1 MNYRSKTHPL
11 PLPKGGEM
19 GMTIPGIYKHI
30 QIMKIKRN
38 LKSIIKPLPWGGVGV
53 GLLLLSLSSCGL
65 YNKYERP
72 EVVADGIVR
81 DPVAANGALQQT
93 DTTSFG
99 NLPWR
104 QLFTD
109 PQLQTLIEQGLEK
122 NPDLLNAALNVQIV
136 NEALKCARLAFL
148 PSVALTPQGTIS
160 TLMTD
165 PSVTTKTYQLPVSAS
180 WNVDL
185 FGNLLNAKRSA
196 QMQLIATKDYQ
207 TVVKCNIVTGIANL
221 YYTLLM
227 LDRQVEI
234 INDMEQLTKET
245 WDKMKFM
252 HDNRVGYRSNAVQS
266 AEAAYYSVQSQKVD
280 LLRQMREVENSL
292 SLLIAQPAQSIR
304 RGRLA
309 DQSLPSQFATG
320 VSIQLLNNRADVH
333 SAEMALAQCFYDV
346 QQARSRFYPS
356 ITITG
361 SGIFTNNNGL
371 INPGKML
378 WSAVGSLVQP
388 IFQHGQIVAG
398 LKVAKMQY
406 EQKYN
411 SWQNTVL
418 KAGNEVS
425 NALVSYNASAEKGE
439 LDSKRVAVLKKN
451 VEDTRKLMESS
462 ANTTYLEVI
471 SAQSN
476 LLNAEINEV
485 TDQFNKMQAV
495 VNLYQALGGGAK

>member
-1 MNYRSKTHPL
+1 
-11 PLPKGGEM
+11 
-19 GMTIPGIYKHI
+19 
-30 QIMKIKRN
+30 MKK
-38 LKSIIKPLPWGGVGV
+38 IIVISSAVFL
-53 GLLLLSLSSCGL
+53 LSSCGL

-72 EVVADGIVR
+72 DVTAEGIVR
-81 DPVAANGALQQT
+81 DPLSLVDTLAVK

-109 PQLQTLIEQGLEK
+109 PQLQALIQQGLDS
-122 NPDLLNAALNVQIV
+122 NPDLLNAALNVKMV
-136 NEALKCARLAFL
+136 NEQLKVARLAFI
-148 PSVALTPQGTIS
+148 PSVALTPQGTIAS
-160 TLMTD
+160 LQTN
-165 PSVTTKTYQLPVSAS
+165 PSVTTKSYQVPVSAS

-196 QMQLIATKDYQ
+196 QMQLLATKDYQ
-207 TVVKCNIVTGIANL
+207 TVVKCNIVSGIANL

-227 LDRQVEI
+227 LDRQIEI
-234 INDMEQLTKET
+234 VTDMELLTKET
-245 WDKMKFM
+245 WEKMQFM
-252 HDNRVGYRSNAVQS
+252 KENRVGYRSTAVQS

-280 LLRQMREVENSL
+280 LQRQVREMENSL
-292 SLLIAQPAQSIR
+292 SLLIGQPAQTIA
-304 RGRLA
+304 RGKLA
-309 DQSLPSQFATG
+309 AQSLPQTFAAG
-320 VSIQLLNNRADVH
+320 VGIQLLNNRADVH
-333 SAEMALAQCFYDV
+333 ASEMTLAQCFYDV

-361 SGIFTNNNGL
+361 TGAFTNNNGL
-371 INPGKML
+371 VNPGKML
-378 WSAVGSLVQP
+378 WSAVAGLVQP

-406 EQKYN
+406 EQAYN
-411 SWQNTVL
+411 NWQNAVL

-425 NALVSYNASAEKGE
+425 NALVSYNASADKAA
-439 LDSKRVAVLKKN
+439 LDGKRVQVLTQN
-451 VEDTRKLMESS
+451 VEDTKRLMESS

-476 LLNAEINEV
+476 LLNAQISEV